1 MNPMGAP
8 PRAIPQTREDKHCGL
23 LQDGLDALIPL
34 GGAARRTK
42 GTIPMIPA
50 THVSAVAAEQPIL
63 WLGMSGFV
71 PQQRAVLEASLD
83 KPPGMCR
90 WRVGAFG
97 DADAWWVNGAKVRIM
112 PDGNLKVA
120 AGLPTERALN
130 LNLTDVDRPVAFAGP
145 LASTDFEPRCT
156 FDPVSEPSI
165 QAVILQFERWLWQV
179 RAQFVLGAQIIQ
191 RGPELRHGIYHVSH
205 RGNLLAVL
213 DFLRGKAAISPRVH
227 PVDLQQARWAKRPA
241 GAADLP
247 ESFVH
252 LTPGQL
258 AWAYVRRTETD
269 VLPARY
275 RTETIYYR
283 HVPGVPLRW
292 LRDSHLMLL
301 RELSAEPGTMEAL
314 RQRTGLA
321 LRDAER
327 DLACL
332 YYAGSI
338 TTTRGKAS
346 VTASA
351 ARDDSQPHSVGAG
364 FDSVTSGA
372 GQSFT
377 QYDLTAPA
385 LLEPR
390 ESQRVPDLA
399 GGA

>member
-1 MNPMGAP
+1 MFPMTP
-8 PRAIPQTREDKHCGL
+8 
-23 LQDGLDALIPL
+23 
-34 GGAARRTK
+34 ARQ
-42 GTIPMIPA
+42 
-50 THVSAVAAEQPIL
+50 VSDIAAEQPIL
-63 WLGMSGFV
+63 WLGMSGFP
-71 PQQRAVLEASLD
+71 PQQRAVLEASLARF
-83 KPPGMCR
+83 PSLCR

-120 AGLPTERALN
+120 AGLPTEHALN
-130 LNLTDVDRPVAFAGP
+130 LNLTDVDRPVAFAVP
-145 LASTDFEPRCT
+145 LASADFEPRCT

-165 QAVILQFERWLWQV
+165 HAVLLQFESWLWQV
-179 RAQFVLGAQIIQ
+179 RAQFVLGGQIIE
-191 RGPELRHGIYHVSH
+191 RGPALRHGIYHVSH
-205 RGNLLAVL
+205 SDKLLAVL
-213 DFLRGKAAISPRVH
+213 DFLHGKAAISPRVH
-227 PVDLQQARWAKRPA
+227 PVDLREARWAKRPA
-241 GAADLP
+241 GAAGLP
-247 ESFVH
+247 ENFVP

-258 AWAYVRRTETD
+258 AWAYVRRTERD

-301 RELSAEPGTMEAL
+301 RELSGEPGTLDAL

-321 LRDAER
+321 LHDAER

-338 TTTRGKAS
+338 TTTRAKAGA
-346 VTASA
+346 TAST
-351 ARDDSQPHSVGAG
+351 RDDSQPHSVGAG
-364 FDSVTSGA
+364 FDSLPSGA
-372 GQSFT
+372 GPTFT

-390 ESQRVPDLA
+390 ESQRGA
-399 GGA
+399 GSD

>member
-1 MNPMGAP
+1 MTAV
-8 PRAIPQTREDKHCGL
+8 
-23 LQDGLDALIPL
+23 
-34 GGAARRTK
+34 
-42 GTIPMIPA
+42 
-50 THVSAVAAEQPIL
+50 THASSVAAEQPIL
-63 WLGMSGFV
+63 WLGMSGFA
-71 PQQRAVLEASLD
+71 PQQRALLEASLLR
-83 KPPGMCR
+83 PPGLCR

-97 DADAWWVNGAKVRIM
+97 DADAWLVNGAKVRIM

-120 AGLPTERALN
+120 AGLPTEHALN
-130 LNLTDVDRPVAFAGP
+130 LNLTDVDRPVAFGTP
-145 LASTDFEPRCT
+145 LASPDFEPRCT
-156 FDPVSEPSI
+156 FDPASEPGI
-165 QAVILQFERWLWQV
+165 HAVLLQFERWLWQV
-179 RAQFVLGAQIIQ
+179 RAQFVLGAQIIG
-191 RGPELRHGIYHVSH
+191 RGGELRHGVYHVSH
-205 RGNLLAVL
+205 DGNLLAVL

-227 PVDLQQARWAKRPA
+227 PVDLQKARWAKRPA
-241 GAADLP
+241 GAAGLP

-258 AWAYVRRTETD
+258 AWVYVRRTDSD

-283 HVPGVPLRW
+283 RVPGVPLRW

-301 RELSAEPGTMEAL
+301 RELSGEAGTMDAL

-338 TTTRGKAS
+338 TTTRAKAG
-346 VTASA
+346 VTTNA

-364 FDSVTSGA
+364 FDSVLSGA
-372 GQSFT
+372 GQTFT
-377 QYDLTAPA
+377 HHDLTAPA

-390 ESQRVPDLA
+390 EVQGGPDQA
-399 GGA
+399 GHIAPVHGP

>member
-1 MNPMGAP
+1 MGVRP
-8 PRAIPQTREDKHCGL
+8 PPSHKQGRTSAAVYYKMDVR
-23 LQDGLDALIPL
+23 ALIRW
-34 GGAARRTK
+34 AAPREKKK
-42 GTIPMIPA
+42 GMIPMTPA
-50 THVSAVAAEQPIL
+50 TQVSDVAAEQPIL
-63 WLGMSGFV
+63 WLGMSGFA
-71 PQQRAVLEASLD
+71 PDQRAVLEASLVRL
-83 KPPGMCR
+83 PGMCR
-90 WRVGAFG
+90 WRVSAFG

-130 LNLTDVDRPVAFAGP
+130 LNLTDVDRPVAFATP
-145 LASTDFEPRCT
+145 LASADFEPRCT
-156 FDPVSEPSI
+156 FDPVSEPSVH
-165 QAVILQFERWLWQV
+165 AVLLQFESWLWQV
-179 RAQFVLGAQIIQ
+179 RAQFVLGAQIIE
-191 RGPELRHGIYHVSH
+191 RGPQLRHGVYHISH
-205 RGNLLAVL
+205 SGKLLAVL

-227 PVDLQQARWAKRPA
+227 PVDLIEARWAKRPA
-241 GAADLP
+241 GAAGLP

-258 AWAYVRRTETD
+258 AWVYVRRTERD

-292 LRDSHLMLL
+292 LRDSQLMLL
-301 RELSAEPGTMEAL
+301 RELSAEPGTMQAL
-314 RQRTGLA
+314 RQRTGLS

-338 TTTRGKAS
+338 TTTRVKGAA
-346 VTASA
+346 TAS

-364 FDSVTSGA
+364 FESVPSGA
-372 GQSFT
+372 GLTFT
-377 QYDLTAPA
+377 HDDLTAPV

-390 ESQRVPDLA
+390 ESHRVPDLA
-399 GGA
+399 EGA